1 MGHALG
7 EGGVRAASGVIADRP
22 RVVVERLRLDA
33 PEAEGLIA
41 GMLAELRQR
50 YPEDEDADHPNK
62 PRADQFVPPVGVFV
76 LARLDGRPAGCG
88 GVRLLEPGIGEIKRM
103 YVDPKARRSGV
114 GRAVLAALE
123 DEAAQL
129 GYSVLKLETGTRQPE
144 AIALYE
150 SAGYLPIPCFD
161 NEEWELSRCYEKL
174 LSATEA

>member
-1 MGHALG
+1 MIGDPA
-7 EGGVRAASGVIADRP
+7 
-22 RVVVERLRLDA
+22 RVTVERSRLDA
-33 PEAEGLIA
+33 PDVEGLIA

-103 YVDPKARRSGV
+103 YVDPPARRSGV

-123 DEAAQL
+123 DEATGL
-129 GYSVLKLETGTRQPE
+129 GLAALKLETGTRQPE

-150 SAGYLPIPCFD
+150 SAGYRPIPCFD
-161 NEEWELSRCYEKL
+161 NEEWELSRCYEKRL
-174 LSATEA
+174 PASES